1 MPEQLRLTSA
11 GVWFKLDGFPGDY
24 RIFCS
29 QLLNRAWFRCCLSSC
44 VQLQHSEEA
53 FGDFCGFI
61 TSHFLP
67 CKRCSAPGADIPLL
81 AASLGRALFLS
92 HDCTLSAEGAQA
104 PSAAAG
110 RGKQTSEH
118 QNINP
123 ACGASVSLAGTH
135 RPGNEGVNCG
145 ACGERGCGCGVTAQ
159 LQHSAGFYIS
169 SLSQTQQKAGTD
181 YTGKELFVFR
191 SSLSRQVL

>member
-1 MPEQLRLTSA
+1 MAKQLHLTSA

-29 QLLNRAWFRCCLSSC
+29 QLLNRAWFRRCLSSC

-67 CKRCSAPGADIPLL
+67 CKRCSAPGADIPLPG
-81 AASLGRALFLS
+81 SFLGRALFVS
-92 HDCTLSAEGAQA
+92 HDCRLSAEGAQA
-104 PSAAAG
+104 PSAVAGSREANIRTSALRVVPASPQPALSGREMRAWTAEPAGSRAGAAEWLL
-110 RGKQTSEH
+110 S
-118 QNINP
+118 
-123 ACGASVSLAGTH
+123 S
-135 RPGNEGVNCG
+135 
-145 ACGERGCGCGVTAQ
+145 
-159 LQHSAGFYIS
+159 SAGFYTH
-169 SLSQTQQKAGTD
+169 SLSQTQQKGGTD
-181 YTGKELFVFR
+181 YTVKELFVFR

>member
-1 MPEQLRLTSA
+1 MAKQLHLTSA

-29 QLLNRAWFRCCLSSC
+29 QLLNRAWFRRCPSSC

-67 CKRCSAPGADIPLL
+67 CKRCSAPGADIPLPG
-81 AASLGRALFLS
+81 SFLGRALFVS
-92 HDCTLSAEGAQA
+92 HDCRLSAEGAQA
-104 PSAAAG
+104 PSAVAG
-110 RGKQTSEH
+110 SREANIRTSALRVV
-118 QNINP
+118 P
-123 ACGASVSLAGTH
+123 ASPQAGTF

-145 ACGERGCGCGVTAQ
+145 ACGEQGRGCGVTAQ
-159 LQHSAGFYIS
+159 LQRWLLHSFPQPNTA
-169 SLSQTQQKAGTD
+169 K
-181 YTGKELFVFR
+181 R
-191 SSLSRQVL
+191 RH